1 MDDETRVLI
10 EQLKRRTANLIH
22 GQSLLEKAI
31 RDADEDIASLKDM
44 QSILTGLVNDHNVT
58 ITVLENKM
66 PDFAKADQRLDE
78 KLMFLDQKVTNLNL
92 DQKIADS
99 KLDLEQKVAILNLTL
114 QSFRVKLEEMI
125 REQDLNLLHLLSQR
139 IDAIKIPEKV
149 DVDAI
154 KQEFSLRMEP
164 TEHNVKLLQERIF
177 QAEGRCLALEK
188 RLENLALDVK
198 RALLGRV

>member
-66 PDFAKADQRLDE
+66 PDLAKADQRLDE

>member
-58 ITVLENKM
+58 ITVLENRM
-66 PDFAKADQRLDE
+66 PDLAKADQRLDE

-164 TEHNVKLLQERIF
+164 TEHNVKLLQERVF